1 MRTGYT
7 GGVTGT
13 DKGANV
19 RAVAYVRVSSEEQRK
34 HGYSLDDQERELR
47 VQIGLRDWELVEVV
61 RDEGISGADPNRPG
75 LRRIEELAGEGRCD
89 VALATKRN
97 RWFRDIEH
105 RRRYE
110 RGLRR
115 MGASI
120 AALNDSGSAIADGVD
135 DLLGEEQRREIAR
148 ETRRGRRARA
158 RKGEVVAGVAP
169 FGFRFSADR
178 KTFEVEEPEAT
189 VVRRIFSMAAGG
201 TRLSGIASALVADGV
216 PTPRGFRGVRGSG
229 DGKTRSRLVLRQIV
243 LSDCYLPHPAA
254 DLAALVEAG
263 NLDATVAERAPD
275 PAGVWWFAWR
285 GVEKGYEEEGG
296 RREFWDNPEA
306 EHIAV
311 PIPDAGVPREQVEE
325 ARRRVLANRAHS
337 NGGRRFWELSGGILH
352 CPCGRRMASHTAKRK
367 AGREFYYVC
376 GLRRSNHGRCEHGTR
391 YHRAGQTEAKVRSLV
406 LGLLAR
412 PDEVRRRAEEY
423 VRSEEWRL
431 MASSHDLAG
440 REERLRG
447 VEQRRG
453 ALIDLAADGTI
464 TREDLRAKLAGLDA
478 ERDGL
483 RRELNA
489 LRNTEEQAERLRELP
504 ELAEELARELPHLLD
519 ARRVVR
525 DHDTIPNERTGENP
539 LGIYRLTTDRIRHL
553 TEEEVT
559 RREQEAEDERAAR
572 YRAAYE
578 DLGLRVIAHPDG
590 TLEASWGF
598 GEVMLRNRSDESKN
612 KHATKHFS
620 ATEHPIVQ
628 SFQPGEDWIWCYID
642 EVVMEPR
649 R

>member
-105 RRRYE
+105 RRRFE

-115 MGASI
+115 MGARI
-120 AALNDSGSAIADGVD
+120 AALNDSGNAIADGVD

-178 KTFEVEEPEAT
+178 KTFEVEEPEAA
-189 VVRRIFSMAAGG
+189 VVRRILRMAAGG
-201 TRLSGIASALVADGV
+201 TGLNGIASALKADGV
-216 PTPRGFRGVRGSG
+216 PTPRGFRDAKGSG
-229 DGKTRSRLVLRQIV
+229 DGKTWSRLVLRQMV
-243 LSDCYLPHPAA
+243 LSDCYLPHAAA
-254 DLAALVEAG
+254 DLAALVGAG
-263 NLDATVAERAPD
+263 NLDPSVAERAPD
-275 PAGVWWFAWR
+275 PAGVWWFGR
-285 GVEKGYEEEGG
+285 KGVEKVYEEDGG

-311 PIPDAGVPREQVEE
+311 PIPDAGVPREHAEE
-325 ARRRVLANRAHS
+325 ARRRVLSNRAHS
-337 NGGRRFWELSGGILH
+337 NAGRRFWELAGGILH
-352 CPCGRRMASHTAKRK
+352 CPCGRRMAAHTAKRK
-367 AGREFYYVC
+367 ASREFYYVC

-391 YHRAGQTEAKVRSLV
+391 YHRAGETEAKVRSLV

-423 VRSEEWRL
+423 VAAEERRL
-431 MASSHDLAG
+431 SATSRDLAG
-440 REERLRG
+440 QEERLRR
-447 VEQRRG
+447 VDERRG

-483 RRELNA
+483 RRELA
-489 LRNTEEQAERLRELP
+489 SVGDAADEAERLRELP
-504 ELAEELARELPHLLD
+504 ELAESLARDLPHLLD
-519 ARRVVR
+519 ARRVIREYETVP
-525 DHDTIPNERTGENP
+525 DERTEENP
-539 LGIYRLTTDRIRHL
+539 LGLYRLTPNRIRHL
-553 TEEEVT
+553 TEDEI
-559 RREQEAEDERAAR
+559 RERARKADDERAAR

-578 DLGLRVIAHPDG
+578 DLGLRVVAHKDG
-590 TLEASWGF
+590 TLEANWRF
-598 GEVMLRNRSDESKN
+598 GGAVLRNRSDKFKN
-612 KHATKHFS
+612 KHATKHFR
-620 ATEHPIVQ
+620 ATEHPIVR
-628 SFQPGEDWIWCYID
+628 SFQPGEDWIWCYVD

-649 R
+649 